1 MLDLETLGTAPGCVV
16 LSIGAVFFDP
26 LVGLGPELYG
36 VLSTQSCKDNGLKVD
51 VNTQQWWSKQ
61 SDEAQQVLRDAEAP
75 EAAPL
80 VDGLQAFTKW
90 VKETRSA
97 DVFVWGNGSDFDQ
110 PIITAAYNAI
120 GMNPPWRFWN
130 NRCFRTLKALYP
142 QVPAPARIG
151 TYHNALDDA
160 KTQAVHAIKIHQFM
174 QVQNEAYEAVLKANT
189 PNQQPT
195 S

>member
-26 LVGLGPELYG
+26 LVGLGAELYG
-36 VLSTQSCKDNGLKVD
+36 VLSLQSCKDNGLKVD
-51 VNTQQWWSKQ
+51 INTQQWWSKQ

-90 VKETRSA
+90 IKETRSA

-120 GMNPPWRFWN
+120 
-130 NRCFRTLKALYP
+130 
-142 QVPAPARIG
+142 
-151 TYHNALDDA
+151 A
-160 KTQAVHAIKIHQFM
+160 KTIHGEFF
-174 QVQNEAYEAVLKANT
+174 NA
-189 PNQQPT
+189 
-195 S
+195 